1 MVERHEFIRA
11 MRRVATSVSIVTTD
25 GPGGRQGATI
35 SAFVSVSADPPSF
48 LLCLR
53 SDSRM
58 CQAVHAN
65 RTLCVNVLS
74 EDCESIARRFAGA
87 DDAHVTSRFE
97 GISFISNSNYGPVFA
112 GATSFSGTLTNVI
125 HHGTH
130 DIIICNVELV
140 SEGSELPLAY
150 LAGRYRR
157 ISDHPSADLV
167 L

>member
-1 MVERHEFIRA
+1 MVDRNKFIRA
-11 MRRVATSVSIVTTD
+11 MRRVATSVFIVTTD

-35 SAFVSVSADPPSF
+35 SAFASVSADPPSF

-58 CQAVHAN
+58 CRAIHVN
-65 RTLCVNVLS
+65 RKLCVNVLS

-97 GISFISNSNYGPVFA
+97 GISFIRNSNYGPIFA
-112 GATSFSGTLTNVI
+112 GATSFSGTIANVI

-130 DIIICNVELV
+130 DIIICNVKLICED
-140 SEGSELPLAY
+140 SELPLAY
-150 LAGRYRR
+150 LKGRYRR
-157 ISDHPSADLV
+157 ISDHSSANLV